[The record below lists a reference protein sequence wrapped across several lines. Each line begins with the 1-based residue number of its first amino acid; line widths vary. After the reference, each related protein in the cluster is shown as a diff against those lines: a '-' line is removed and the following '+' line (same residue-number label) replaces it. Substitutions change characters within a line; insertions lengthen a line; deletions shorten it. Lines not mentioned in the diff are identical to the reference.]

1 MAKTPKSPRQFI
13 FIDDSG
19 DPGISLTK
27 GASRYFIIS
36 AISFSSQNDLELAT
50 QEISN
55 LRKRLHWQPE
65 REFKFHRASG
75 NVKTKF
81 FDIIRSFNFNA
92 SITVVD
98 KSEVKSLPS
107 DLYNHTILKSL
118 LNLPISYANIY
129 IDGKSGKSYQKKLR
143 KL

>member
-50 QEISN
+50 QEI
-55 LRKRLHWQPE
+55 
-65 REFKFHRASG
+65 
-75 NVKTKF
+75 
-81 FDIIRSFNFNA
+81 
-92 SITVVD
+92 
-98 KSEVKSLPS
+98 
-107 DLYNHTILKSL
+107 LKSL

-129 IDGKSGKSYQKKLR
+129 IDGKSGKSYQKKIRAYFRQNLPKNSVHTLKYIDSKSNSLIQLADMISGATMEYYTTKR
-143 KL
+143 QQYLAQIYDKLNFSS